1 MNTYP
6 SWSNGTQLWL
16 YWTAHGKY
24 SHKARLAS
32 GGGLAPY
39 SSLRV
44 TGSKNEL
51 LGTYSDLAS
60 AQAACVADS

>member
-1 MNTYP
+1 VVWDLFQPDGNK
-6 SWSNGTQLWL
+6 LWL
-16 YWTAHGKY
+16 YWTAHGRY
-24 SHKARLAS
+24 SHKVRRTSGLAS
-32 GGGLAPY
+32 Y